1 MDTRNLEENLARIQE
16 ELERLNANPPLT
28 RWVDEVF
35 DEIESDYE
43 FYETRAKAHYLKIF
57 EVKEALTNAVKS
69 AKSNNEHVR
78 KLKARINEILNRWF
92 QQQK

>member
-1 MDTRNLEENLARIQE
+1 MDIKKLEENLARIQQ
-16 ELERLNANPPLT
+16 ELGLLNANPPFKK
-28 RWVDEVF
+28 WVDEVF
-35 DEIESDYE
+35 DDIQKDYD

-69 AKSNNEHVR
+69 AKSKNEHVR
-78 KLKARINEILNRWF
+78 KLKATINEILNRWF